1 MTLTGSS
8 TQGRMQIGRAVIGA
22 LAMLGACSSNPASLP
37 VGGSG
42 GNATGGNGSG
52 GSVGA
57 GESGG
62 AGGSRSAGVGGSGI
76 GAGGAGVGGGTG
88 SGGEPSRM
96 GGSVVGGSAG
106 SGMGGSTAGSGGA
119 PVGMGGSGGGNGSAG
134 AAGAGGTTGAGGAA
148 GTGGAIAAGG
158 AVGAGGAVACLP
170 AIPVT
175 TGTAVTVTVSLD
187 GPPLATVSPDLMGI
201 HTAVYDGLLTTSATT
216 EALLKA
222 AGVTS
227 LRYPG
232 GSYADQYHWESHTAT
247 ATPAAGA
254 GSNVIYVDPTANFGS
269 FVSLLQRLG
278 ANALITVDYGM
289 NSAGTGPGQPQEAAA
304 WVAYA
309 NGSPTDTTVIGM
321 DGSTPAVDWK
331 TVGYWA
337 GLRAA
342 APLATDDGRNFLRIN
357 RVAPIGIKY
366 WEIGNELYGNGY
378 YNGSATSAGWEPDMH
393 APYSGTNGTA
403 RLNNPNLSP
412 STYGTGVGLFAKA
425 MKAVDSTIR
434 VGGVLNWP
442 DTSYAGF
449 NVGVLGPACASM
461 DFAAVHW
468 YPGSTIASLLT
479 IPRTDIPAMWSG
491 LHAVMATNCG
501 TTGRGA
507 TMPIAITEWGPN
519 TLYGTAAIIG
529 RTWHPVPPGVPSQT
543 QVGGIF
549 AAESYATFMEQGAL
563 AVHWAQLHDNQY
575 LMPTPQPDTPG
586 FGYHGQLIAHYLAAG
601 GDTMK
606 PTTSTVSTLSAH
618 AALRADG
625 GINVMLTNISPTAA
639 ANVTVN
645 LAGGTS
651 MFACAGTRYAYAPVS
666 TNLDGPVSAGQAIYA
681 PGTGSSVS
689 VAVPAYAVVVIAFAK
704 R

>member
-8 TQGRMQIGRAVIGA
+8 TQGRKQIGRAVIGA
-22 LAMLGACSSNPASLP
+22 LALFGACSSNPASSP

-42 GNATGGNGSG
+42 GNGDQATGGNGSG

-57 GESGG
+57 GETGGARGSPSEGGGGSGMG
-62 AGGSRSAGVGGSGI
+62 AGGA
-76 GAGGAGVGGGTG
+76 GAGVGGGTG
-88 SGGEPSRM
+88 SGGAPSGT

-106 SGMGGSTAGSGGA
+106 SGMGGSAAGSGGA
-119 PVGMGGSGGGNGSAG
+119 PSGIGGSAGGHGSAG
-134 AAGAGGTTGAGGAA
+134 AAGAGATTGVGGAA
-148 GTGGAIAAGG
+148 GGATGT
-158 AVGAGGAVACLP
+158 GGAVACMP

-187 GPPLATVSPDLMGI
+187 RPPLATVSPDLMGI

-357 RVAPIGIKY
+357 RVAPVGIKY

-378 YNGSATSAGWEPDMH
+378 Y
-393 APYSGTNGTA
+393 
-403 RLNNPNLSP
+403 
-412 STYGTGVGLFAKA
+412 
-425 MKAVDSTIR
+425 
-434 VGGVLNWP
+434 
-442 DTSYAGF
+442 
-449 NVGVLGPACASM
+449 
-461 DFAAVHW
+461 
-468 YPGSTIASLLT
+468 
-479 IPRTDIPAMWSG
+479 
-491 LHAVMATNCG
+491 
-501 TTGRGA
+501 
-507 TMPIAITEWGPN
+507 
-519 TLYGTAAIIG
+519 
-529 RTWHPVPPGVPSQT
+529 
-543 QVGGIF
+543 
-549 AAESYATFMEQGAL
+549 
-563 AVHWAQLHDNQY
+563 
-575 LMPTPQPDTPG
+575 
-586 FGYHGQLIAHYLAAG
+586 
-601 GDTMK
+601 
-606 PTTSTVSTLSAH
+606 
-618 AALRADG
+618 
-625 GINVMLTNISPTAA
+625 
-639 ANVTVN
+639 
-645 LAGGTS
+645 
-651 MFACAGTRYAYAPVS
+651 
-666 TNLDGPVSAGQAIYA
+666 
-681 PGTGSSVS
+681 
-689 VAVPAYAVVVIAFAK
+689 
-704 R
+704 